1 MTNPTPEAAIFA
13 PMTFPRLPLALLAA
27 ASLTAPLRAQGTD
40 PDAGLRELLR
50 DALYTEEVTRDP
62 EAAAKQYE
70 ALLAKHDAQRAFAA
84 AALFRLAEVR
94 RKQDRKDE
102 AIALYQRLLREFPAA
117 EAEAKLARENLAAMG
132 AKIEAPASPAD
143 DEEAIELKRLQ
154 QWVESSP
161 DRLKDPELLL
171 TAIKEGRLES
181 IKLLLKAGAAGQ
193 PWKLLE
199 EAVRSGNLNTI
210 TFLLDHPFEGHR
222 GLDQA
227 LFLAITLEFSDV
239 TRLLLDRGAKPD
251 ALRSYRVSEN
261 VDPPSTT
268 LALMSPLHVAVRKRD
283 LDLCKL
289 LLEHKA
295 DPNLLPDLQKP
306 SLARTTMPGYP
317 TGTPLHDAV
326 VSSLE
331 ITRLLLDHG
340 ADVTVASPDSGFT
353 ALHSAVRPS
362 HLVDD
367 ENGVQG
373 QILKLLLDKGANL
386 EAKTVGEPDP
396 KTKPNRSG
404 NQDNSI
410 PPGTTPLMMA
420 TLSNNFAA
428 VRVLIEAGAA
438 TSDPALLDFAVRSK
452 IVEWVQLLVSPPRKP
467 ALSAD
472 ALVEAVSVGSTD
484 IIRLLVEAGADPNAS
499 SPKHQVTPLRQ
510 AARSDSADLL
520 QLLCDLGAK
529 PDPDWTSRNYEGSS
543 LSNLPFLHQRF
554 LVPSLQGKSAVTAVT
569 PFAGPLPPVE
579 LATGNSGSPAPLA
592 QLLTNPAIRWP
603 QIQIDLNSHFPTRFT
618 VWRKDAEA
626 IHGSL
631 DGNDPLPELRWGDVL
646 ELSPD
651 WEKIGGIRTSFN
663 IIYHDG
669 LPPDVMWHVRKRIA
683 FPVTVEI
690 DGVSRELTLR
700 GDRLIFDPGS
710 DQVPLVGA
718 SRLASLLWQREFSAQ
733 GNTPNPELSVV
744 RDGWPDVSVPWNS
757 LSQAD
762 FPLKSGD
769 RLVIKTPPPP
779 EDLMDRRKQHVVV
792 RGNQLPFARIYKVFD
807 TPSKAYPSI
816 LPTLIQ
822 ALADAGSYNI
832 SILRSA
838 PADPEELPASLLG
851 SRDLPILLLPHPD
864 YSKLVIRRLEADGK
878 EKSIPVDLTAI
889 IADSTADTTPEE
901 ARKADI
907 ELKAGDIV
915 EIPQLPGRSGTPW
928 KGFTEAESRFFAKAL
943 DCKVQVINP
952 EGGIE
957 LREIRYQAPRF
968 IEVAGQGIPLPPTSG
983 TDSLNAGTAL
993 GQGSS
998 TIGVTRHGDEWQV
1011 TLPAS
1016 RAYLRDGDVIRIHQA
1031 PAPARVA
1038 PVSPAGQRP
1047 PRQRMIPPT
1056 PGR

>member
-1 MTNPTPEAAIFA
+1 MTNPTPEAATFA
-13 PMTFPRLPLALLAA
+13 PMTFQRLPLALLAA
-27 ASLTAPLRAQGTD
+27 ACLTAPLRAQGTD

-117 EAEAKLARENLAAMG
+117 ETEGKLARENLAALG

-199 EAVRSGNLNTI
+199 EAVRSGNLDTI
-210 TFLLDHPFEGHR
+210 RFLLDHPFKGHR
-222 GLDQA
+222 GLDET

-251 ALRSYRVSEN
+251 ALGVYRISEN
-261 VDPPSTT
+261 VDPPSKT

-283 LDLCKL
+283 TDLCKL

-306 SLARTTMPGYP
+306 SLASTTMPGYP

-373 QILKLLLDKGANL
+373 QILKLLLEKGANL
-386 EAKTVGEPDP
+386 QAKTVGEPDP
-396 KTKPNRSG
+396 RTKTNRSG

-467 ALSAD
+467 AISAD
-472 ALVEAVSVGSTD
+472 ALVEAVAVGSTD

-499 SPKHQVTPLRQ
+499 SPKHHVTPLQQ

-520 QLLCDLGAK
+520 QLLFDLSAK

-543 LSNLPFLHQRF
+543 LSSLPFLHQRF
-554 LVPSLQGKSAVTAVT
+554 LVPSLQEKPAITAIT
-569 PFAGPLPPVE
+569 PFYFSQPVE
-579 LATGNSGSPAPLA
+579 LAAGSSGSPGALA
-592 QLLTNPAIRWP
+592 ELLLNPANRWP
-603 QIQIDLNSHFPTRFT
+603 RISSGNTYHFPTRFT
-618 VWRKDAEA
+618 LWRKNAQA
-626 IHGSL
+626 VQGRL
-631 DGNDPLPELRWGDVL
+631 DGPDPFPELQWGDVL
-646 ELSPD
+646 EFSPD
-651 WEKIGGIRTSFN
+651 WEGIGGQPGSYN
-663 IIYHDG
+663 ITHYDG
-669 LPPDVMWHVRKRIA
+669 LPPDVMWHARKRIA

-690 DGVSRELTLR
+690 DGVSRQLTLR

-718 SRLASLLWQREFSAQ
+718 SRLADLLWKPEFSLLDL
-733 GNTPNPELSVV
+733 PKPELSVV
-744 RDGWPDVSVPWNS
+744 RAGWPDVSIPWNPHS
-757 LSQAD
+757 PAD

-769 RLVIKTPPPP
+769 RLAIKSPPQPD
-779 EDLMDRRKQHVVV
+779 DLNDRRQRHVVV
-792 RGNQLPFARIYKVFD
+792 RGSNLPFVRIYGAPD
-807 TPSKAYPSI
+807 TPSTSSPAS

-822 ALADAGSYNI
+822 AIADSGSYHTDT
-832 SILRSA
+832 LRSA
-838 PADPEELPASLLG
+838 PADPEALPGSLLG
-851 SRDLPILLLPHPD
+851 SADLPLQLLPHAD
-864 YSKLVIRRLEADGK
+864 YSKIIIRRLGPDGK
-878 EKSIPVDLTAI
+878 ESRIPFDLAAV
-889 IADSTADTTPEE
+889 IANSTADITPED
-901 ARKADI
+901 ARKADVQ
-907 ELKAGDIV
+907 LTPGDIV
-915 EIPQLPGRSGTPW
+915 EIPQLPGLAGTQW
-928 KGFTEAESRFFAKAL
+928 KGFTEAEVRFFAKAL
-943 DCKVQVINP
+943 DCKVQVIDP
-952 EGGIE
+952 QGGIE

-968 IEVAGQGIPLPPTSG
+968 IEIAGQWIPLPPTSG
-983 TDSLNAGTAL
+983 TETLNAGVAI
-993 GQGSS
+993 GQNANPIDINRKGEEVKGLS
-998 TIGVTRHGDEWQV
+998 
-1011 TLPAS
+1011 AS
-1016 RAYLRDGDVIRIHQA
+1016 KAYLRDGDVIRIHQA

-1038 PVSPAGQRP
+1038 PVPPAGQRV